1 MTSRLERFL
10 EFSSDVTAYSVFELR
25 GTGLA
30 EAYLA
35 AVENI
40 LGTQVVDHLLDTY
53 AAAVAATESG
63 GAALI
68 SGGAPPEPPAVLAD
82 LLRRELFSDL
92 RLGPVA
98 RNVVKMWYLGIWYEL
113 PRSWTDA
120 YGPLQHNVTFT
131 VSAAAYTEGLLWP
144 SIGANPPGAKAPGY
158 GSWAQPPR
166 IPAVLTGDR
175 RGTKPHPTTTET
187 TTRRFRR

>member
-1 MTSRLERFL
+1 VNSRLERFL
-10 EFSSDVTAYSVFELR
+10 AFSAALTAYPVFELR

-30 EAYLA
+30 ESYLA
-35 AVENI
+35 TVEKCV
-40 LGTQVVDHLLDTY
+40 GTQALDALLDTY
-53 AAAVAATESG
+53 DAAVAAADGALAAPIPG
-63 GAALI
+63 GT
-68 SGGAPPEPPAVLAD
+68 PPEPPGVLAD
-82 LLRRELFSDL
+82 LLRRDLFSDL

-98 RNVVKMWYLGIWYEL
+98 RNVIKMWYLGVWYEL
-113 PRSWTDA
+113 PAAWTDA
-120 YGPLQHNVTFT
+120 YGAKQQNIAFT

-166 IPAVLTGDR
+166 IPAL
-175 RGTKPHPTTTET
+175 PEHPMPYPAKATTNT